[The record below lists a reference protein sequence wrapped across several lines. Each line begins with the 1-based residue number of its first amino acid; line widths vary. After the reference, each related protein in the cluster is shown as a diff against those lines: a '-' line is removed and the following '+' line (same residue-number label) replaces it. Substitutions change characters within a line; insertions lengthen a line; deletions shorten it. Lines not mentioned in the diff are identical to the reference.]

1 MLMTKPL
8 FMTTDNNG
16 AMARERGARADG
28 ARTAD
33 PTPGSLAAAKVLIID
48 DDRTNVEVLR
58 RLLIRDG
65 YRVVSASNGGL
76 AVETAMQERPHVVL
90 MDVNM
95 PGMDGFEACRRLK
108 QNPATRLLPVILI
121 SGLMAPSDRILGIN
135 AGADDFLSKPYAL
148 DELRARIR
156 SLIKVKRHTDEL
168 ESAESVILSLAL
180 ILEARDPATKGHCDR
195 LARYAVK
202 LGEQL
207 GLAEDQ
213 LKALHRGGYVH
224 DIGKVGVADAILLKA
239 GALNEAETLQMQ
251 QHTVLGEKLCGNLRS
266 LGDVRGIVRHHH
278 ERPDGSGYPDGLR
291 GHEIPLLALV
301 IGVVDAYDAMT
312 TARPYKRAFTREE
325 ACGELRNEAAR
336 GWKRM
341 DIVEAFVDLL
351 LSGRLDEIE
360 RE

>member
-1 MLMTKPL
+1 MNKRL
-8 FMTTDNNG
+8 FMTTDNDG
-16 AMARERGARADG
+16 AIPGDRGARAERAG
-28 ARTAD
+28 TAET
-33 PTPGSLAAAKVLIID
+33 TPGDLAATSVLIID
-48 DDRTNVEVLR
+48 DDRTNVEVLT
-58 RLLIRDG
+58 RLLARDG
-65 YRVVSASNGGL
+65 YRVTSVSNGEL
-76 AVETAMQERPHVVL
+76 AVEAAIQERPHVVL

-95 PGMDGFEACRRLK
+95 PEMDGFEACRRLK

-121 SGLMAPSDRILGIN
+121 SGLTATADRIQGIE

-148 DELRARIR
+148 GELRARIR
-156 SLIKVKRHTDEL
+156 ALAQMKRHTDEL

-180 ILEARDPATKGHCDR
+180 ILEARDPATKGHCER

-224 DIGKVGVADAILLKA
+224 DIGKVGVADSVLLKP
-239 GALNEAETLQMQ
+239 GVLNEAETLQMQ

-266 LGDVRGIVRHHH
+266 LSAVRAIVRHHH

-291 GHEIPLLALV
+291 GDEIPLLASV

-336 GWKRM
+336 GWKHKH
-341 DIVEAFVDLL
+341 IVDAFVDLL
-351 LSGRLDEIE
+351 LSGKLAEIE

>member
-1 MLMTKPL
+1 MTKLL
-8 FMTTDNNG
+8 FMTTNN
-16 AMARERGARADG
+16 DG
-28 ARTAD
+28 APREGGGRAHGRRTAETMTD
-33 PTPGSLAAAKVLIID
+33 GLAAGKIMIVD
-48 DDRTNVEVLR
+48 DDHTNIEVLR
-58 RLLIRDG
+58 RLLVREG
-65 YRVVSASNGGL
+65 YRVASVSNGEL
-76 AVETAMQERPHVVL
+76 AVDVAMVERPDVVL
-90 MDVNM
+90 MDINM
-95 PGMDGFEACRRLK
+95 PGIDGFETCRRLK

-121 SGLMAPSDRILGIN
+121 SGVMAPADRILGIE
-135 AGADDFLSKPYAL
+135 AGADDLLWKPYAL
-148 DELRARIR
+148 DELRARVR
-156 SLIKVKRHTDEL
+156 SLIQLKRHTDEL

-224 DIGKVGVADAILLKA
+224 DIGKVGVADSVLLKP
-239 GALNEAETLQMQ
+239 GVLNEAETLQMQ

-266 LGDVRGIVRHHH
+266 LSAVRAIVRHHH

-291 GHEIPLLALV
+291 GDEIPLLASV

-336 GWKRM
+336 GWKHKH
-341 DIVEAFVDLL
+341 IVDAFVDLL
-351 LSGRLDEIE
+351 LSGKLAEIE

>member
-1 MLMTKPL
+1 MLMTEPR
-8 FMTTDNNG
+8 FMTTAND
-16 AMARERGARADG
+16 ASIARDGGVHLHG
-28 ARTAD
+28 ARTAATTTGD
-33 PTPGSLAAAKVLIID
+33 LAAGKVLILD
-48 DDRTNVEVLR
+48 DDRTNVEVLT
-58 RLLIRDG
+58 RLLVRDG
-65 YRVVSASNGGL
+65 YRVASASNGGL
-76 AVETAMQERPHVVL
+76 AVETAMHERPHVVL
-90 MDVNM
+90 IDVNM
-95 PGMDGFEACRRLK
+95 PGIDGFEACRRLK

-121 SGLMAPSDRILGIN
+121 SGLMAASDRILGIN
-135 AGADDFLSKPYAL
+135 AGADDFLMKPYAL

-156 SLIKVKRHTDEL
+156 SLVQMKRHTDEL

-180 ILEARDPATKGHCDR
+180 ILEARDPAAKGHCDR

-325 ACGELRNEAAR
+325 ACGELQNEVTR
-336 GWKRM
+336 GWKRK

-351 LSGRLDEIE
+351 LSGRLPDIE
-360 RE
+360 PE

>member
-1 MLMTKPL
+1 MPRRLYMA
-8 FMTTDNNG
+8 TDN
-16 AMARERGARADG
+16 DG
-28 ARTAD
+28 AAARDGGAHQRDARTPETLA
-33 PTPGSLAAAKVLIID
+33 GELAAGKVLIVD
-48 DDRTNVEVLR
+48 DDRLNVDVLT
-58 RLLIRDG
+58 RLLVRDG
-65 YRVVSASNGGL
+65 YRVASVSNGGL
-76 AVETAMQERPHVVL
+76 AVEVAMRERPHVVL

-95 PGMDGFEACRRLK
+95 PGIDGFEACRRLK
-108 QNPATRLLPVILI
+108 QNPSTRLLPVILV
-121 SGLMAPSDRILGIN
+121 SGQMTDSDRILGIN
-135 AGADDFLSKPYAL
+135 AGADDFLSKPYSL

-156 SLIKVKRHTDEL
+156 SLIRLKRHTDEL
-168 ESAESVILSLAL
+168 ESAESVVLSLAL

-213 LKALHRGGYVH
+213 LKALYRGGYVH
-224 DIGKVGVADAILLKA
+224 DIGKVGVADTILLKP
-239 GALNEAETLQMQ
+239 GALNEAETLEMQ

-266 LGDVRGIVRHHH
+266 LSAVRGIVRHHH

-291 GHEIPLLALV
+291 GDEIPLLASV

-336 GWKRM
+336 GWKRK
-341 DIVEAFVDLL
+341 DIVDAFIDLL

-360 RE
+360 LKPE

>member
-1 MLMTKPL
+1 MIKPL
-8 FMTTDNNG
+8 YMTTDNDG
-16 AMARERGARADG
+16 ATAPGAGARAQP

-33 PTPGSLAAAKVLIID
+33 TMTGDLAAGKVLIVD

-58 RLLIRDG
+58 RLLVRDG
-65 YRVVSASNGGL
+65 YLVTSASTGEL
-76 AVETAMQERPHVVL
+76 AVEAAIRERPHVVV
-90 MDVNM
+90 MDANM

-121 SGLMAPSDRILGIN
+121 TGLVGASDRIQGIE
-135 AGADDFLSKPYAL
+135 AGADDFLSKPYEL

-156 SLIKVKRHTDEL
+156 SLTQLKRHTDEL

-195 LARYAVK
+195 LARFAVK

-207 GLAEDQ
+207 GLPEDQ
-213 LKALHRGGYVH
+213 LKALYRGGYVH
-224 DIGKVGVADAILLKA
+224 DIGKVGVADAILLKP

-266 LGDVRGIVRHHH
+266 LGAVRAIVRHHH

-291 GHEIPLLALV
+291 GDEIPLLASV

-325 ACGELRNEAAR
+325 ACDELRNEVTR
-336 GWKRM
+336 GWKRK
-341 DIVEAFVDLL
+341 DIVDAFVDLL
-351 LSGRLDEIE
+351 LSGRLPDIE
-360 RE
+360 PE

>member
-1 MLMTKPL
+1 MTKPF
-8 FMTTDNNG
+8 FMTTDNDG
-16 AMARERGARADG
+16 ATARDGG
-28 ARTAD
+28 ARTAETMTGD
-33 PTPGSLAAAKVLIID
+33 LAAGKVLIVD

-58 RLLIRDG
+58 RLLVRDG
-65 YRVVSASNGGL
+65 YRVASASNGEL
-76 AVETAMQERPHVVL
+76 AVEAAMQERPHVVL

-121 SGLMAPSDRILGIN
+121 SGLMASADRIQGIE
-135 AGADDFLSKPYAL
+135 AGADDFLSKPYVL
-148 DELRARIR
+148 GELRARIR
-156 SLIKVKRHTDEL
+156 SLAQMKRHTDEL

-180 ILEARDPATKGHCDR
+180 ILEARDPATQGHCER

-207 GLAEDQ
+207 GLPEDQ

-224 DIGKVGVADAILLKA
+224 DIGKVGVADAILLKP
-239 GALNEAETLQMQ
+239 GALSEAETLQMQ
-251 QHTVLGEKLCGNLRS
+251 QHTVLGEKLCGNLHS
-266 LGDVRGIVRHHH
+266 LSAVRAIVRHHH

-291 GHEIPLLALV
+291 GDEIPLLASV

-312 TARPYKRAFTREE
+312 TARPYKRAFTSEE
-325 ACGELRNEAAR
+325 ACGELRNEATR
-336 GWKRM
+336 GWKRK

-351 LSGRLDEIE
+351 LSGKLAKIE
-360 RE
+360 PEPE

>member
-1 MLMTKPL
+1 MTKLL
-8 FMTTDNNG
+8 FMTTDSGG
-16 AMARERGARADG
+16 ASARDGGARVHGRRAAETMTGD
-28 ARTAD
+28 
-33 PTPGSLAAAKVLIID
+33 LAAGTVLIVD
-48 DDRTNVEVLR
+48 DDRMNVEVLT
-58 RLLIRDG
+58 RLLVRDG
-65 YRVVSASNGGL
+65 YRVVSVSNGGL
-76 AVETAMQERPHVVL
+76 AIEAAMQERPHVVL

-121 SGLMAPSDRILGIN
+121 SGLMTTADRIRGIE
-135 AGADDFLSKPYAL
+135 AGGDDFLSKPFAL

-156 SLIKVKRHTDEL
+156 SLTQTKRHTDEL
-168 ESAESVILSLAL
+168 ESAESVIRSLAL

-207 GLAEDQ
+207 GLAQDQ
-213 LKALHRGGYVH
+213 LEALHRGGYVH
-224 DIGKVGVADAILLKA
+224 DIGKVGVADAILLKP
-239 GALNEAETLQMQ
+239 GELNAAETLQMQ

-312 TARPYKRAFTREE
+312 TARPYKRSFTREE
-325 ACGELRNEAAR
+325 ACGELRNEATR
-336 GWKRM
+336 GWKHKG
-341 DIVEAFVDLL
+341 IVDVFVDLL
-351 LSGRLDEIE
+351 LSGRFADIE
-360 RE
+360 PK

>member
-1 MLMTKPL
+1 MTKLL
-8 FMTTDNNG
+8 FMATHNDGSPREGG
-16 AMARERGARADG
+16 AGAHDG
-28 ARTAD
+28 RTAPAMTGD
-33 PTPGSLAAAKVLIID
+33 LAAGKVLVVD

-58 RLLIRDG
+58 RLLVRDG
-65 YRVVSASNGGL
+65 YRVASVSNGEL
-76 AVETAMQERPHVVL
+76 AVDVAKVERPDVVL
-90 MDVNM
+90 MDINM
-95 PGMDGFEACRRLK
+95 PGIDGFEACRRLK

-121 SGLMAPSDRILGIN
+121 SGVMAPADRIQGIE
-135 AGADDFLSKPYAL
+135 AGADDFLWKPYAL

-156 SLIKVKRHTDEL
+156 SLTQMKRHTDEL

-180 ILEARDPATKGHCDR
+180 ILEARDPATKGHCER

-207 GLAEDQ
+207 GLGEDE

-224 DIGKVGVADAILLKA
+224 DIGKVGVADTILLKT
-239 GALNEAETLQMQ
+239 GALNEAETLEMR

-266 LGDVRGIVRHHH
+266 LGAVRGIVRHHH

-291 GHEIPLLALV
+291 GDEIPLLASV

-325 ACGELRNEAAR
+325 ACRELRNEAAR
-336 GWKRM
+336 GWKHK

-351 LSGRLDEIE
+351 LSGRLAEIE
-360 RE
+360 PGPE